1 MYFPPIPVYPVGYD
15 SDFTLFLV
23 YNTSE
28 TITVADT
35 DAYSEEIPIKP
46 QPGNKPE
53 IWPENG
59 YATISG
65 ELFYYDAVDKNSSNR
80 ICRFRRCVR
89 NLGGRSTQFN
99 SENTWVR
106 GFVVAEHHTQLTD
119 CVLLIENFIGE
130 NFSADYKTLD
140 WRIRHLADTPI
151 ISDDFGCSDVE
162 FDFNV
167 VSSSP
172 ATGTVT
178 TYNIQTQG
186 GVGDFTLQ
194 FGDGNVT
201 NSALSGT
208 HVYAPGAVI
217 DPVVVIKNDTCQIV
231 QTANIRTNTNTPVET
246 PDTPPFIVPVPI
258 PPPIPPFNVPN
269 INAPTP
275 QMNFPPIMM
284 PPFPGF
290 PGFPSIIEISQLG
303 GISLIEVNPI
313 ITVSPHINVD
323 SIDNS
328 LGGHRLFP
336 REREL
341 GKFYAANDGIV
352 QTPGRIE
359 VDPHIVV
366 SPTINVSTIGRNP
379 NFPSFIEIGPF
390 PSMIPIGPF
399 PPVPPI
405 EVQMPIIPPIQI
417 APIMFPSIIMVPDD
431 GNGGGG
437 GGMGG
442 GMGGGGGGMGGGMSG
457 MGMSGMG
464 GGVSLVGGE
473 MVQLERPNL
482 QSQSLINKVEIGEDS
497 IIRIANGVGRT
508 FAEVLSEHLNSMTV
522 EPSNFERS
530 VMPLTMPYEIPNFD
544 TRPEVIPLEVMPTRR
559 REESLVEEEE
569 VELNPVQIMRAKN
582 LGQEA
587 DTIKVRVMPK
597 R

>member
-1 MYFPPIPVYPVGYD
+1 MPMYFPPIPVYPVGYD

-53 IWPENG
+53 IWPDNG
-59 YATISG
+59 YATIAG
-65 ELFYYDAVDKNSSNR
+65 ELFYYDAVDKNNNNR
-80 ICRFRRCVR
+80 VCRFRRCVR
-89 NLGGRSTQFN
+89 NLGGRPTQFN

-106 GFVVAEHHTQLTD
+106 GFVVAEHHSQLAD

-130 NFSADYKTLD
+130 NFSVDYKTLD

-162 FDFNV
+162 FDFNI

-172 ATGTVT
+172 ATGTIA

-186 GVGDFTLQ
+186 GAGNFTLQ
-194 FGDGNVT
+194 FGDGNST
-201 NSALSGT
+201 HSALSGT
-208 HVYAPGAVI
+208 HVYAPGANI
-217 DPVVVIKNDTCQIV
+217 DPVVVMKNDTCQVV
-231 QTANIRTNTNTPVET
+231 QTANIRTNTNTPIET
-246 PDTPPFIVPVPI
+246 PNTPPFVVPVPI
-258 PPPIPPFNVPN
+258 PPPIPPFNVPD

-284 PPFPGF
+284 PAF

-328 LGGHRLFP
+328 MGHRLIP
-336 REREL
+336 RREREI
-341 GKFYAANDGIV
+341 GKFYSVTSDGIV
-352 QTPGRIE
+352 ETPGRIE

-366 SPTINVSTIGRNP
+366 SPTINVSTIGRNV
-379 NFPSFIEIGPF
+379 NFPSTISIGPF

-405 EVQMPIIPPIQI
+405 QVQMPIIPPIQV
-417 APIMFPSIIMVPDD
+417 APAMFPSIVFPSSLPIDITIHTD
-431 GNGGGG
+431 GS
-437 GGMGG
+437 
-442 GMGGGGGGMGGGMSG
+442 GGMGGGMSLV
-457 MGMSGMG
+457 SG
-464 GGVSLVGGE
+464 E
-473 MVQLERPNL
+473 IIELEQADI
-482 QSQSLINKVEIGEDS
+482 QSQPLVNKVEIGEDV
-497 IIRIANGVGRT
+497 ILRIANGIGRT
-508 FAEVLSEHLNSMTV
+508 FAEVLAEHLNSMII
-522 EPSNFERS
+522 EPSNYERS
-530 VMPLTMPYEIPNFD
+530 VMPLTVPQEISNFD
-544 TRPEVIPLEVMPTRR
+544 IRPEVIPLEVMPIVRH
-559 REESLVEEEE
+559 ENLVEEEE
-569 VELNPVQIMRAKN
+569 VELSPVQIMKAKH
-582 LGQEA
+582 LGQET
-587 DTIKVRVMPK
+587 DSVRVRAMP
-597 R
+597 RR